1 MTDSCNCSN
10 EVDKI
15 VCELPVQD
23 FQRETRSV
31 SACPEC
37 GRKGKPVQTQT
48 VKAMLSVSLREVR
61 DAGYLFCR
69 TKACPIVYF
78 SFDGEQTFTV
88 EEIRERVYKKQ
99 PDSEEVFICYC
110 FEHTVRE
117 IRKASSKARSAI
129 LDDIN
134 QGIRAGQ
141 CACDLRNPQGSC
153 CLGNVNALIKQIE
166 KSELQVIQR
175 S

>member
-31 SACPEC
+31 SACPAC
-37 GRKGKPVQTQT
+37 SKRGRPVQTQT
-48 VKAMLSVSLREVR
+48 VRAMLSVSLREVR
-61 DAGYLFCR
+61 DVVYLFCR
-69 TKACPIVYF
+69 TKTCPIVYF
-78 SFDGEQTFTV
+78 SFDGEQIFTV
-88 EEIRERVYKKQ
+88 EDVREGVYQKQ
-99 PDSEEVFICYC
+99 PDSEDIFACYC
-110 FEHTVRE
+110 FQHPVGEFRTG
-117 IRKASSKARSAI
+117 SSKARTAI
-129 LDDIN
+129 VDDIN

-166 KSELQVIQR
+166 KSDLQVIPR

>member
-23 FQRETRSV
+23 YQHETRSV

-61 DAGYLFCR
+61 NTTYLFCR
-69 TKACPIVYF
+69 TKTCPVVYF
-78 SFDGEQTFTV
+78 SFDGKQTFTV
-88 EEIRERVYKKQ
+88 EEVREKVYQKF
-99 PDSEEVFICYC
+99 PDLEKVFVCYC
-110 FEHTVRE
+110 FQHPVGE
-117 IRKASSKARSAI
+117 IRTGSPKARSAI

-134 QGIRAGQ
+134 QGICAGQ
-141 CACDLRNPQGSC
+141 CSCDLRNPQGSC

-166 KSELQVIQR
+166 KSDLQVIQR